1 MIGIFGGTF
10 DPVHFGHLRSACE
23 VLEQLD
29 LEEVRLVPCA
39 DPAHREPA
47 RASARDRLAMVEL
60 AAAGTPG
67 LVVDDRELR
76 RPGPSYMVDTLDS
89 IRSEVADVPLCL
101 ILGMDALLGLASW
114 HRWQRILELAHI
126 AVMQRPGVETPDR
139 GIIAELLD
147 SREITAREGFQAAS
161 SGKIMF
167 VPITQLHISATQIR
181 DILASGRR
189 ADYLTAAPVLRY
201 IRSRQLYVG

>member
-10 DPVHFGHLRSACE
+10 DPVHFGHLRAACE
-23 VLEQLD
+23 VLDQLD
-29 LEEVRLVPCA
+29 LAEVRLIPCG

-47 RASARDRLAMVEL
+47 RASAGDRLAMVEL
-60 AAAGTPG
+60 AVDGTPG

-89 IRSEVADVPLCL
+89 LRGEFADSPLCL
-101 ILGMDALLGLASW
+101 ILGMDAFLGLASW
-114 HRWQRILELAHI
+114 HRWERILELSHI
-126 AVMQRPGVETPDR
+126 VVMQRPGVEAPEA
-139 GIIAELLD
+139 GIIADLLAARAIAD
-147 SREITAREGFQAAS
+147 REEFIAAS
-161 SGKIMF
+161 SGRIIF

-181 DILASGRR
+181 DILAAGRR
-189 ADYLTAAPVLRY
+189 ANYLTPAPVLDY